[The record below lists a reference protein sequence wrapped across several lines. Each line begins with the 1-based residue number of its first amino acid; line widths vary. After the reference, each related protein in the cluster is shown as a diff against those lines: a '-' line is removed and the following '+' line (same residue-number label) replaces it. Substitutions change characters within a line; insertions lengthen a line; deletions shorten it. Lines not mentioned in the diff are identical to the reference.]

1 MARIKLGDKVVIN
14 ANKYRKEMGGD
25 IGGFPISG
33 LLNPKIASTTI
44 QSIIKDTNNILIIKF
59 YWTKITISNMTFI
72 RRLTGFSQTINLIV

>member
-33 LLNPKIASTTI
+33 LLNPKIASTI
-44 QSIIKDTNNILIIKF
+44 EAKIAAKEVAEVIYLESLVADIKF
-59 YWTKITISNMTFI
+59 ADGFVTTIERKT
-72 RRLTGFSQTINLIV
+72 LDFS